1 MKKLLPYL
9 LTGLI
14 LLGSCHFLSA
24 QELYEDSNGESE
36 EIIDDSRFGMGIG
49 IKMSTFGPGVEVI
62 AAVSPKI
69 HLRLGGT
76 YMHYTYHHNDNNI
89 EVNGSA
95 NAHLSSISLFANYQ
109 LARVFFVSAGFLYN
123 MNEIGLDG
131 FFTKSMTIGSM
142 EVEPE
147 RIGKLDF
154 KIKPGSLLTPY
165 AGIGIGR
172 SLSKNGVVSF
182 AVEAGAA
189 FHGNPKV
196 ELKATGMLE
205 PTGSEEQR
213 QQLED
218 NLAGFNIY
226 PMLNFQLSFRL
237 L

>member
-1 MKKLLPYL
+1 MKKLLPYF
-9 LTGLI
+9 LTGLF

-24 QELYEDSNGESE
+24 QELYEDIEYTSE
-36 EIIDDSRFGMGIG
+36 ESIDESRLGIGVG
-49 IKMSTFGPGVEVI
+49 IKMSTFGPGIEAI
-62 AAVSPKI
+62 AAISPKF

-76 YMHYTYHHNDNNI
+76 FMHYTYHHDDKNI

-95 NAHLSSISLFANYQ
+95 DAHLSSVSLFANYHI
-109 LARVFFVSAGFLYN
+109 ARIFFVSGGILYN

-131 FFTKSMTIGSM
+131 FFTKSMTIGSL

-147 RIGKLDF
+147 RIGALDF
-154 KIKPGSLLTPY
+154 KIKPGSSLTPY

-182 AVEAGAA
+182 AIEAGAA

>member
-1 MKKLLPYL
+1 MKKLLSYL
-9 LTGLI
+9 LMGI
-14 LLGSCHFLSA
+14 VLLASSHFLYGQQLYQESA
-24 QELYEDSNGESE
+24 VETQETLNES
-36 EIIDDSRFGMGIG
+36 SFGLGLG
-49 IKMSTFGPGVEVI
+49 IKLSTFGPGVEVI
-62 AAVSPKI
+62 GAFTPKF

-76 YMHYTYHHNDNNI
+76 FMHYTYHYDDKNV

-95 NAHLSSISLFANYQ
+95 DAHLSSVSLFANYY
-109 LARVFFVSAGFLYN
+109 LARIFFISGGVLYN
-123 MNEIGLDG
+123 MNEIGLNG

-147 RIGKLDF
+147 RIGTLDF
-154 KIKPGSLLTPY
+154 KIKPGSSLTPY

-182 AVEAGAA
+182 AIEAGAA

-196 ELKATGMLE
+196 ELAATGMLE
-205 PTGSEEQR
+205 PTGSEDQR

-226 PMLNFQLSFRL
+226 PMLNFQLSFRFL
-237 L
+237 